1 MKINIEEAHF
11 CESYYSA
18 HNHQDELKPKF
29 YSDADLFRVTLGGC
43 RRDAYDGYFCK

>member
-29 YSDADLFRVTLGGC
+29 YSDAVYFGLHWEDVGAMLMMDTL
-43 RRDAYDGYFCK
+43 